1 MQTSLQ
7 AKLTHQFSTATY
19 VNCSVLVRVSD
30 VSHCVPVLLQRAL
43 PALILR
49 SQLHNLCLQ
58 PAPLATALCRLL
70 PAAQLTYLARN
81 TSFLGLHP
89 RDKNKQRRMAHA
101 DDLVPT
107 TMEAATENIHCDVTH
122 VSDNW
127 ASCCLSHIFYT
138 SVQHVCMMT
147 YSLRNYVFLLA
158 KYLYT
163 FYITFPRGC
172 WCVCQCFCRRRS
184 TLQVWRWLL
193 YWRTLGQHI
202 AGNWQVV
209 DICAAS
215 LPHVLHSR
223 TWWRPDEPMAV
234 GGSPATW
241 SSKHM
246 HEDVGHYHCYFD
258 KLTLVRYH
266 WTFSTEIGWNGNSST
281 WFSHLAVQ
289 FQLR

>member
-122 VSDNW
+122 VSDN
-127 ASCCLSHIFYT
+127 
-138 SVQHVCMMT
+138 
-147 YSLRNYVFLLA
+147 
-158 KYLYT
+158 
-163 FYITFPRGC
+163 
-172 WCVCQCFCRRRS
+172 
-184 TLQVWRWLL
+184 
-193 YWRTLGQHI
+193 
-202 AGNWQVV
+202 
-209 DICAAS
+209 
-215 LPHVLHSR
+215 
-223 TWWRPDEPMAV
+223 
-234 GGSPATW
+234 
-241 SSKHM
+241 
-246 HEDVGHYHCYFD
+246 
-258 KLTLVRYH
+258 
-266 WTFSTEIGWNGNSST
+266 
-281 WFSHLAVQ
+281 
-289 FQLR
+289 

>member
-1 MQTSLQ
+1 MTSCGVFPGVYTHRWRHKTTFDFKPPVPLYWRISRATRRSWDFIREIKTNSDGWRTLTIWFQRRWKLQ
-7 AKLTHQFSTATY
+7 QKIYTVMSRTWATIEL
-19 VNCSVLVRVSD
+19 LVV
-30 VSHCVPVLLQRAL
+30 
-43 PALILR
+43 
-49 SQLHNLCLQ
+49 
-58 PAPLATALCRLL
+58 LAT
-70 PAAQLTYLARN
+70 
-81 TSFLGLHP
+81 F
-89 RDKNKQRRMAHA
+89 
-101 DDLVPT
+101 
-107 TMEAATENIHCDVTH
+107 
-122 VSDNW
+122 
-127 ASCCLSHIFYT
+127 FYT

-258 KLTLVRYH
+258 KLTLVRCH